1 MDILVAIVIGVIFVG
16 FLAVIVQIYN
26 RLTRFR
32 NAADATLGQIRVAM
46 KKRLDMIEQLLGAV
60 RGYTEH
66 ERGVFETVAKLRAG
80 IESESAN
87 LGEIDRESRR
97 LVGGLVAVAEAMKAL
112 QVPHEAM
119 VIASFIPTVFRP
131 IATVRVPGR
140 GGGGG
145 FGGGFGGGGAGV
157 R

>member
-1 MDILVAIVIGVIFVG
+1 MVPLDILVAIIIGMIIVG

-32 NAADATLGQIRVAM
+32 NAADATFGQIRVAM

-66 ERGVFETVAKLRAG
+66 ERGVFGTVAKLRAG

-87 LGEIDRESRR
+87 LGEIDSESRW
-97 LVGGLVAVAEAMKAL
+97 LVGSLVAVAEAMKAL
-112 QVPHEAM
+112 QAPM
-119 VIASFIPTVFRP
+119 RP
-131 IATVRVPGR
+131 W
-140 GGGGG
+140 
-145 FGGGFGGGGAGV
+145 
-157 R
+157 